1 MKTAISIPDEVFR
14 KAEYLAKKQGLSRSE
29 FYVQAI
35 RAFITERGENV
46 TELLNDVYDDKQ
58 NHVSDSVI
66 ERAALQDQ
74 PREDW

>member
-14 KAEYLAKKQGLSRSE
+14 KADYLAKKQGLSRSE

-35 RAFITERGENV
+35 RAYITERGENI
-46 TELLNDVYDDKQ
+46 TELLNDVYSDKKNQ
-58 NHVSDSVI
+58 ASDAVI
-66 ERAALQDQ
+66 ERAARQDQ

>member
-14 KAEYLAKKQGLSRSE
+14 KAEYLAKKQGISRSE

-35 RAFITERGENV
+35 RAYIAERGENI
-46 TELLNDVYDDKQ
+46 TELLNDVYDNKQ
-58 NHVSDSVI
+58 NQSSDSVI
-66 ERAALQDQ
+66 ERAALRDQ